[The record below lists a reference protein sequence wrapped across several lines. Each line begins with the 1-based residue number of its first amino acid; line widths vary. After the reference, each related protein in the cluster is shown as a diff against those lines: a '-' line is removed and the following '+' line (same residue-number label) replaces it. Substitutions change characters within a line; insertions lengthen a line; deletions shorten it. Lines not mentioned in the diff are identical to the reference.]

1 MLGLLI
7 YLDDILERSHRLKLG
22 LAAYRRALQNMR
34 TDPAKYFLPALA
46 LVLTLALAL
55 TPALALVLTLA
66 FALAPTLPL
75 TLAPTPPVPPRYSS
89 SARDLSLLEARV
101 AAVENELMHGTIFR
115 TCIRQVGDRA
125 CVGGRAPLSISLSPL
140 PLPLSPSLSLSL
152 FLFHF
157 LHVHCFCGYCYP
169 QFHHPLESH
178 SHHK

>member
-7 YLDDILERSHRLKLG
+7 YLDDILERSHQLKLG

-66 FALAPTLPL
+66 FALAPT
-75 TLAPTPPVPPRYSS
+75 PVPFRYAS
-89 SARDLSLLEARV
+89 SARNLSLLETRV

-115 TCIRQVGDRA
+115 TCIRQVGDISCVRA
-125 CVGGRAPLSISLSPL
+125 R
-140 PLPLSPSLSLSL
+140 
-152 FLFHF
+152 
-157 LHVHCFCGYCYP
+157 
-169 QFHHPLESH
+169 
-178 SHHK
+178 